1 MARRSRPTGVSYVHE
16 HMHVADI
23 HAHMVQEKLTP
34 YHAEKRA
41 KEHGPQDNE
50 SASGCEVY
58 RWHLP
63 APDTAAGSEQA
74 ADRPPV
80 KVNDRENG
88 PVPCLMN
95 AVVGVFAGQTMT
107 CSSEF

>member
-58 RWHLP
+58 I
-63 APDTAAGSEQA
+63 DGIS
-74 ADRPPV
+74 PPLTQLQDLN
-80 KVNDRENG
+80 KQLIDLQSKSMTEKMAQC
-88 PVPCLMN
+88 PV
-95 AVVGVFAGQTMT
+95 
-107 CSSEF
+107 